1 MSRRTERIS
10 DLLREELSSLIQ
22 RELKDPR
29 VAHGLVSITEVV
41 VSPDLHHSIVYVSHL
56 GQAGERPAILDGL
69 RHSARWLQ
77 EELGR
82 RLRMRR
88 VPMIEFRFDDSIERG
103 ARLAAL
109 INTLG
114 EERDTNPGA

>member
-10 DLLREELSSLIQ
+10 DLLREELAELIQ

-41 VSPDLHHSIVYVSHL
+41 VSPDLHHSVVYVSHL
-56 GQAGERPAILDGL
+56 GQASERPDVLEGL
-69 RHSARWLQ
+69 RHSAHWLH

-82 RLRMRR
+82 RLRLKR
-88 VPMIEFRFDDSIERG
+88 VPLLEFRFDESIERG
-103 ARLAAL
+103 ARLAAI

-114 EERDTNPGA
+114 EERDSKPAP